1 MTRFFNFIGQIRNSP
16 KRVPKLL
23 LNLIQLDVR
32 SITGSNFRR
41 ILLETEKLCVCELE
55 KKDIMNIEYFPM
67 KDEDLWKTKVIS
79 ELLDYQEESLDIPSL
94 DDAQVKNMLSY
105 ICVC

>member
-1 MTRFFNFIGQIRNSP
+1 
-16 KRVPKLL
+16 
-23 LNLIQLDVR
+23 
-32 SITGSNFRR
+32 
-41 ILLETEKLCVCELE
+41 
-55 KKDIMNIEYFPM
+55 MNIEYFPM